1 MTNGEQVCLPF
12 LDTLTGL
19 LPSLPQSIALRGM
32 INSWVA

>member
-19 LPSLPQSIALRGM
+19 LPSLPSKHRTQRYD
-32 INSWVA
+32 